1 MMYLMKIYGLVSFYL
16 FDTNL
21 KMVISRF
28 SKIFFPNASEYFLIL
43 LISHGVYNFFF
54 PIVCDCL
61 ELVSSSAI
69 PSLMIIFCVKL
80 REVLQFLRGLFVI
93 VFLRNIF
100 QRFLWDATEMLQDS
114 LGFLL

>member
-54 PIVCDCL
+54 SNCL
-61 ELVSSSAI
+61 RLSGT
-69 PSLMIIFCVKL
+69 CVKFCYS
-80 REVLQFLRGLFVI
+80 VIDDYFLC
-93 VFLRNIF
+93 
-100 QRFLWDATEMLQDS
+100 
-114 LGFLL
+114 